1 MPAPIAPPRPAVPAA
16 LRPEAERHWR
26 AGVEHARAGRWKE
39 AEKAHARAVR
49 VAPGE
54 PVYWVNLA
62 QARRKLGDLA
72 GVIEAADRALAADP
86 QFVLARQMRVAARM
100 ERHRY
105 EELLEDAE
113 LVARRPGAGYE
124 AWLDYGV
131 ALDRSNRHVAA
142 IGALMSALS
151 CKPDGFDAYITLCN
165 AFDRLRLH
173 AEAVE
178 SLRTAVALKPGWAAG
193 LVGIVHHALH
203 GCDWRRLDEDM
214 GVLTARL
221 AEPESLDVNPFM
233 FLSVGTDAAT
243 QRRVFTEHARLRY
256 GPVAAL
262 PAPAPRPVPR
272 TGRVRV
278 GYLSNDF
285 HTHAT
290 ALLLVQALELHDREH
305 IEVRLYSYGLDDG
318 TPMRRRLE
326 AAGDAFVDIAG
337 LSEQEAAQRIRD
349 DEVEVLV
356 DLKGYTLHA
365 RTSIMAMRPA
375 PVQVAWLGFPGTSG
389 ASFIDYAIV
398 DPIVLPP
405 ERADEFSEA
414 PAWLP
419 DCYQPNDRMREVGT
433 PPGRAACGLPEGAFV
448 FCAFN
453 HTYKIRP
460 DTFALWCRLLRDVP
474 GSVLWLLASNAQ
486 AEENLLREAAALGI
500 DPSRLVFAQVA
511 PPAEHLARL
520 THADLFLDTLP
531 INAHTTASDALW
543 SGVPVVTCTGTAFV
557 GRVAA
562 SLLHAVGL
570 PELAV
575 EEMAAYEALARD
587 LASDPARL
595 AEVRERLRQAR
606 DTAPLFDSARTARE
620 LDALY
625 LRMAE
630 RSRAG
635 LPPAALPPQRAT
647 GAATG
652 EDTGR

>member
-1 MPAPIAPPRPAVPAA
+1 M
-16 LRPEAERHWR
+16 
-26 AGVEHARAGRWKE
+26 
-39 AEKAHARAVR
+39 
-49 VAPGE
+49 
-54 PVYWVNLA
+54 
-62 QARRKLGDLA
+62 
-72 GVIEAADRALAADP
+72 IEATDRALAADP
-86 QFVLARQMRVAARM
+86 QFLLARQMRVAARM
-100 ERHRY
+100 ERHCY

-131 ALDRSNRHVAA
+131 ALDRSNRHVAS

-203 GCDWRRLDEDM
+203 GSDWRRLDEDVA
-214 GVLTARL
+214 VLAARL
-221 AEPESLDVNPFM
+221 AEPEPLDINPFM
-233 FLSVGTDAAT
+233 FLSFGADAAM
-243 QRRVFTEHARLRY
+243 QRRVFAEHARLRY
-256 GPVAAL
+256 GAVAPL
-262 PAPAPRPVPR
+262 PAPASRPVPR

-290 ALLLVQALELHDREH
+290 ALLLVQALELHDRER

-389 ASFIDYAIV
+389 APFIDYAIV

-474 GSVLWLLASNAQ
+474 GSVLWLLASNVQ
-486 AEENLLREAAALGI
+486 AEENLLRESAALGI
-500 DPSRLVFAQVA
+500 DASRLVFAQVA

-570 PELAV
+570 SELAV
-575 EEMAAYEALARD
+575 ADMAGYEALARG
-587 LASDPARL
+587 LATDPGRL
-595 AEVRERLRQAR
+595 AEVRERLRRAR

-635 LPPAALPPQRAT
+635 LPPAALAPQRTT
-647 GAATG
+647 GAASD
-652 EDTGR
+652 EDPGR

>member
-1 MPAPIAPPRPAVPAA
+1 MHVPIVPPRPALPAA

-39 AEKAHARAVR
+39 AEKSHARAVR

-62 QARRKLGDLA
+62 QARRKLGDHIGA
-72 GVIEAADRALAADP
+72 IEAADGALAADP
-86 QFVLARQMRVAARM
+86 QYVLALQMRISARM

-105 EELLEDAE
+105 EELLADAE
-113 LVARRPGAGYE
+113 AVARRPGAGYE

-131 ALDRSNRHVAA
+131 ALERTNRHVAA
-142 IGALMSALS
+142 VSAIMSALS
-151 CKPDGFDAYITLCN
+151 YKPDGFDAYITLCN

-178 SLRTAVALKPGWAAG
+178 SLRTAVALKPGWAQG
-193 LVGIVHHALH
+193 LGGIVHHSLH
-203 GCDWRRLDEDM
+203 GCDWRRLDEDLA
-214 GVLTARL
+214 VLAARV
-221 AEPESLDVNPFM
+221 AEPGRIDINPFM
-233 FLSVGTDAAT
+233 FLSFGADAAV
-243 QRRVFTEHARLRY
+243 QRRAFVDHASLRY
-256 GPVAAL
+256 ATVAAL
-262 PAPAPRPVPR
+262 PAPAPGRAPR
-272 TGRVRV
+272 TGPVRV

-290 ALLLVQALELHDREH
+290 AMLLVQVLELHERARV
-305 IEVRLYSYGLDDG
+305 EVRLYSYGLDDG
-318 TPMRRRLE
+318 SPLRRRLE
-326 AAGDAFVDIAG
+326 AAGDAFIDIAG
-337 LSEQEAAQRIRD
+337 LSEQEAAQRIRAD
-349 DEVEVLV
+349 DVEVLV

-365 RTSIMAMRPA
+365 RPAILAMRPA

-389 ASFIDYAIV
+389 APFIDYAIV
-398 DPIVLPP
+398 DPIVVPSACT
-405 ERADEFSEA
+405 EEFTEA
-414 PAWLP
+414 LAWLP
-419 DCYQPNDRMREVGT
+419 DCYQPNDRKRDVGT
-433 PPGRAACGLPEGAFV
+433 PPGRAACGLPEDAFV

-460 DTFALWCRLLRDVP
+460 GTFDLWCRLLRDVP
-474 GSVLWLLASNAQ
+474 GSVLWMLASNLH
-486 AEENLLREAAALGI
+486 AEENLLREAAVRDI

-543 SGVPVVTCTGTAFV
+543 SGVPVVTCMGNAFV

-575 EEMAAYEALARD
+575 EDLAAYEALARG
-587 LASDPARL
+587 LATDPQRMAGL
-595 AEVRERLRQAR
+595 RERLRRAR
-606 DTAPLFDSARTARE
+606 DESPLFDSARTARE

-625 LRMAE
+625 ERMAE

-635 LPPAALPPQRAT
+635 LPPQALAPR
-647 GAATG
+647 GAAVAAS
-652 EDTGR
+652 